1 MREVETDVASALR
14 CQLNVMITGERGVGK
29 TSIAHWIE
37 DRSRHAAGRCVL
49 GRSPGALDSVDGL
62 ARALKEA
69 MPDGMFH
76 IEGAERMSLALQSRL
91 LDFIKQQTNGPGADT
106 AVRFITMSHAKLFEL
121 VQCDEFCESLF
132 YRLNAIHVIIPPLRD
147 HPEDIP
153 VLLRH
158 FLSLPAHAPVS
169 FLSRAAWQRLLMYE
183 WPGNIR
189 ELQAVA
195 EMLQSRGLDRLLDLH
210 DLPPGLGT
218 VGSA

>member
-14 CQLNVMITGERGVGK
+14 CHLNVMITGEPGVGK

-37 DRSRHAAGRCVL
+37 DRSRRAAGRCVL

-62 ARALKEA
+62 AKALWEA
-69 MPDGMFH
+69 TPNGMFH
-76 IEGAERMSLALQSRL
+76 IEGAERMSRALQYRL
-91 LDFIKQQTNGPGADT
+91 LDFIKQQTSGPGADT
-106 AVRFITMSHAKLFEL
+106 AVRFITMSHARLFEL
-121 VQCDEFCESLF
+121 VLCDQFCESLF

-169 FLSRAAWQRLLMYE
+169 CLTRAAWQRLLTYE
-183 WPGNIR
+183 WPCNVR

-195 EMLQSRGLDRLLDLH
+195 ETLSRGLDRLLDLH
-210 DLPPGLGT
+210 DLPPGVAT